1 MLHVIFTEDGIPG
14 HISDDPRPGSEP
26 VEGLD
31 IPFLATHRRT
41 ADGEWVLRD
50 TVVVFPPAWQEPQ
63 AEDFSLTRFQLR
75 MGLLTFF
82 GITANEVAALISA
95 IPDILQRELARIS
108 WEDAQ
113 EYRFTHPLIGQISA
127 ALQLD
132 PARVRAAWIKS
143 AAEDWTPL

>member
-1 MLHVIFTEDGIPG
+1 
-14 HISDDPRPGSEP
+14 
-26 VEGLD
+26 
-31 IPFLATHRRT
+31 
-41 ADGEWVLRD
+41 
-50 TVVVFPPAWQEPQ
+50 
-63 AEDFSLTRFQLR
+63 

-95 IPDILQRELARIS
+95 IPDTLQRELARIS

-132 PARVRAAWIKS
+132 PARVRAAWLKS
-143 AAEDWTPL
+143 ATEDWTPL